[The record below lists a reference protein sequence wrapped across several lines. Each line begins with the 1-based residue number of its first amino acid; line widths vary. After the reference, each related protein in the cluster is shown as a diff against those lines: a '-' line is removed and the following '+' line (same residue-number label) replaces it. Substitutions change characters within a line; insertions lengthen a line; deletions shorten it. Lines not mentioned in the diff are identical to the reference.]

1 MKLGN
6 WTQHFLISL
15 HLSRMLG
22 RSIPLRFTSLL
33 AAASCR
39 PGPFPS
45 FTDHCGTWFSVP
57 LHCNF
62 CHLLGG
68 FYGPPTKP
76 SVLSD
81 FLTLSCLQWSFL
93 HSAKAKSHLGPYYT
107 MSWLLSN
114 REIQA
119 SWSQTSVSCPL
130 KPACWTTPNR
140 SELSSDCASDSVFP
154 MLCDAVMSFL
164 TYSSLGTYC
173 RTIISTTQLFQ

>member
-62 CHLLGG
+62 CHLPEDFMVHPQNPLSFPISWPCLVSNDLSFIQQRQSHTLDRTTPWAGSSLIAKFKHPG
-68 FYGPPTKP
+68 LRLAFLVLWNLLVEQLPTDQSCHQIVHRILFSQC
-76 SVLSD
+76 SVM
-81 FLTLSCLQWSFL
+81 
-93 HSAKAKSHLGPYYT
+93 P
-107 MSWLLSN
+107 
-114 REIQA
+114 
-119 SWSQTSVSCPL
+119 SCP
-130 KPACWTTPNR
+130 
-140 SELSSDCASDSVFP
+140 
-154 MLCDAVMSFL
+154 
-164 TYSSLGTYC
+164 SLPT
-173 RTIISTTQLFQ
+173 LV